1 MSATEN
7 LSINDPE
14 FLAAAKSA
22 PHLADYVSMLTMR
35 GYAVPTFVKKL
46 EREHGALK
54 EPNLIYPLSDTVFV
68 HINSFGQLQD
78 GYKEYVIVEPA
89 SPDRDLQNATDRLFA
104 TQAGTLEPPVELTER
119 FNVMEQ
125 YLNNTIQISK
135 KPIKYDSLKLESIKK
150 IPVYEKDI
158 AGLRYHFLRKRA
170 GLDLLDPFLMDPHLE
185 DVSIIGAGNMY
196 VVHKVFGSLKS
207 SIYLGTEEIDDLI
220 IGMSEQF
227 GKTISHAKPVV
238 DAQLPEGSR
247 INIVYGKDVS
257 RRGTNAT
264 IRRFANVPLAIT
276 QIVQSRTMNSTEAAY
291 LWMMLSEGMSMFIN
305 GETASGKTT
314 TLMGITSFIP
324 SNLKIITI
332 EDTAEITLPHPNWI
346 SEVTRDAVNVNTS
359 VTMFDLLKAALRQ
372 RPNYIMI
379 GEIRGAEGNTAFQAM
394 QTGHPV
400 ISTFH
405 AGTMNSFLQR
415 LTNPPIAV
423 PKTHVDNLNIALFQA
438 AVHGPD
444 GKRMRRV
451 LTINEILGYNGEEN
465 KVMFVPVFNWEPST
479 DTVRFRGRGSSALFQ
494 KILGLRGMSRK
505 DEGLLYD
512 ELAFR
517 AKIIEKMIEKKIFN
531 FYDVFDSMV
540 HCKEVGLEAF
550 MKELEAL

>member
-1 MSATEN
+1 MSTIN
-7 LSINDPE
+7 LSSISDPE
-14 FLAAAKSA
+14 FLAAVKST
-22 PHLADYVSMLTMR
+22 PHLAEYISMLTMR
-35 GYAVPTFVKKL
+35 GYAIPMFVKKL

-89 SPDRDLQNATDRLFA
+89 SPDRDLQNAADRLFA
-104 TQAGTLEPPVELTER
+104 THAGTLEPPVELTER

-135 KPIKYDSLKLESIKK
+135 KPIKYDSLKLESVKK

-170 GLDLLDPFLMDPHLE
+170 GLDLLDPFLMDPRLE

-238 DAQLPEGSR
+238 DAQLPEGCR

-276 QIVQSRTMNSTEAAY
+276 QIVIKDNERYRSSLPVDDAIRRNEYVHQWRDCIWKDNHTYGDHLVYSIQSEN
-291 LWMMLSEGMSMFIN
+291 N
-305 GETASGKTT
+305 H
-314 TLMGITSFIP
+314 
-324 SNLKIITI
+324 N
-332 EDTAEITLPHPNWI
+332 
-346 SEVTRDAVNVNTS
+346 
-359 VTMFDLLKAALRQ
+359 
-372 RPNYIMI
+372 
-379 GEIRGAEGNTAFQAM
+379 RG
-394 QTGHPV
+394 
-400 ISTFH
+400 
-405 AGTMNSFLQR
+405 
-415 LTNPPIAV
+415 
-423 PKTHVDNLNIALFQA
+423 
-438 AVHGPD
+438 
-444 GKRMRRV
+444 
-451 LTINEILGYNGEEN
+451 
-465 KVMFVPVFNWEPST
+465 
-479 DTVRFRGRGSSALFQ
+479 
-494 KILGLRGMSRK
+494 
-505 DEGLLYD
+505 
-512 ELAFR
+512 
-517 AKIIEKMIEKKIFN
+517 
-531 FYDVFDSMV
+531 
-540 HCKEVGLEAF
+540 HC
-550 MKELEAL
+550 